1 MKTRI
6 LLGLLIAGP
15 SLHAGDAKGGAPDIH
30 IPLRDKSGWEIGL
43 GVAPIFGADARFSG
57 LGRWQSPNPVPPATG
72 TTDRFYDDGFNRVD
86 DTGNANNLTSY
97 WGYQNAAQYNPAGG
111 GSIAM
116 SIFNSRRSGSDHD
129 DDTGWGGEIFAY
141 RAMGK
146 LAGPT
151 PSGATWGIRLGF
163 HVNDFSFGSRGA
175 LTTSVNV
182 LTDTYGLGG
191 AVPPAAPFSGSP
203 TGFGN
208 ALLDDQP
215 LRSTSVQAA
224 GLVGSR
230 DFDVT
235 LFGFSAGPYLEFPLT
250 ERFAVRAEGGLSLAI
265 AHGKYSHTT
274 ATTIAGLPPGT
285 ATQISSGSSR
295 ETSLLPGLYLGAS
308 GVFRITPQLSAHAG
322 LRYQLYDSFE
332 VRADGSK
339 AKLDFSEAVMLTVGA
354 SFTF

>member
-6 LLGLLIAGP
+6 LLGLLVSGS
-15 SLHAGDAKGGAPDIH
+15 SLHAGEAKGGAPDIH

-43 GVAPIFGADARFSG
+43 GVAPIFGADARFAG
-57 LGRWQSPNPVPPATG
+57 LGGWQSPNPVPPATG
-72 TTDRFYDDGFNRVD
+72 TTDRFYDDGFNRID

-97 WGYQNAAQYNPAGG
+97 WGYQNEAQYDPSGG

-116 SIFNSRRSGSDHD
+116 SIFNSRRTGPDGD

-141 RAMGK
+141 RAMGN
-146 LAGPT
+146 LSGPT
-151 PSGATWGIRLGF
+151 RSGATWGMRLGF
-163 HVNDFSFGSRGA
+163 HVNDFSFGSRGN

-191 AVPPAAPFSGSP
+191 AVPPDPPFSGSP
-203 TGFGN
+203 SGFGN
-208 ALLDDQP
+208 ALLDGQP
-215 LRSTSVQAA
+215 ARSTFVQTT

-250 ERFAVRAEGGLSLAI
+250 ERFAVRAEGGLSLAV
-265 AHGKYSHTT
+265 AHGKYFHTS
-274 ATTIAGLPPGT
+274 ATTIAGLPAGT
-285 ATQISSGSSR
+285 ATQVSSGSSR

-308 GVFRITPQLSAHAG
+308 GVLRINPQLNAHVG
-322 LRYQLYDSFE
+322 LRYQLYDTFE
-332 VRADGSK
+332 TRAGGSE
-339 AKLDFSEAVMLTVGA
+339 AKLDFSQAVMLTVGA
-354 SFTF
+354 SFAF